1 MVRKI
6 VHGLAALEAGA
17 VLLLTAYLLD
27 FGIKNSA
34 IVLLCFGALPL
45 MFLSAAVLVFQSSKS
60 RVPRAAAVLLV
71 LAPVLA
77 LTASGLDEAVSKL
90 RWHDYASGRGY
101 FSGADAWALGA
112 AVMRGDAA
120 AVAIAARSTDVNQV
134 GKWDKTFLGL
144 ALSKPVLDVATAKAK
159 ALLDAG
165 ANPDQD
171 GSWPLRT
178 AFSREDAA
186 MLALL
191 LDAGADPSRVGRTGR
206 PVFFEALDQP
216 GMLALLLQHGVQV
229 DATDGEGW
237 TALMLATRNGKWP
250 AVALLLAAGAD
261 VGHVARDGSGLRE
274 AAASVRRTAE
284 TRGQPV
290 PHAPAWCMDR
300 VVGSEKLG
308 RVEDRLLS

>member
-1 MVRKI
+1 MTHNGAASAANVTQANQINIAPQQAGGLRKAARNRPAMVRKI

-144 ALSKPVLDVATAKAK
+144 ALSK
-159 ALLDAG
+159 
-165 ANPDQD
+165 
-171 GSWPLRT
+171 RI
-178 AFSREDAA
+178 
-186 MLALL
+186 
-191 LDAGADPSRVGRTGR
+191 
-206 PVFFEALDQP
+206 
-216 GMLALLLQHGVQV
+216 V
-229 DATDGEGW
+229 DAHQGTIVVESELGVGTTMRVRLPTLSSGVDGMY
-237 TALMLATRNGKWP
+237 A
-250 AVALLLAAGAD
+250 
-261 VGHVARDGSGLRE
+261 HS
-274 AAASVRRTAE
+274 
-284 TRGQPV
+284 
-290 PHAPAWCMDR
+290 
-300 VVGSEKLG
+300 
-308 RVEDRLLS
+308 

>member
-1 MVRKI
+1 MTHNGAASAANVTQANQINIAPQQAGGLRKAARNRPAMVRKI

-134 GKWDKTFLGL
+134 GK
-144 ALSKPVLDVATAKAK
+144 
-159 ALLDAG
+159 
-165 ANPDQD
+165 
-171 GSWPLRT
+171 
-178 AFSREDAA
+178 
-186 MLALL
+186 
-191 LDAGADPSRVGRTGR
+191 
-206 PVFFEALDQP
+206 
-216 GMLALLLQHGVQV
+216 
-229 DATDGEGW
+229 
-237 TALMLATRNGKWP
+237 
-250 AVALLLAAGAD
+250 
-261 VGHVARDGSGLRE
+261 
-274 AAASVRRTAE
+274 
-284 TRGQPV
+284 
-290 PHAPAWCMDR
+290 
-300 VVGSEKLG
+300 
-308 RVEDRLLS
+308 